1 MNLKSTNAKSTDKF
15 LETIEIETRSQPS
28 HTIIWLHGLG
38 ADGND
43 FVPIVKQLALPNLG
57 IRFIFPHAPMMPVSI
72 NGGFVMRAWYD
83 ILGTDPG
90 EKREDENGVRES
102 EAAISDLIDREVARG
117 VPASRI
123 VLAGFSQGGAITL
136 QTGLRYPEQLA
147 GMMSL
152 SAYLPL
158 MSKLAKESKPANQR
172 TPILMAHGTMDNV
185 VPMALASASRSQ
197 LAEAGYRVNWHE
209 YPMQHSVCD
218 EELVDI
224 GKWLT
229 KVML

>member
-1 MNLKSTNAKSTDKF
+1 MNVKTKEHI
-15 LETIEIETRSQPS
+15 LETVEIETQRQPS
-28 HTIIWLHGLG
+28 HAVIWLHGLG

-43 FVPIVKQLALPNLG
+43 FVPVVKQLALPNIG

-83 ILGTDPG
+83 IVAADLAV
-90 EKREDENGVRES
+90 KQEDEHGVRES
-102 EAAISDLIDREVARG
+102 EIAVRYLIEREVARS

-123 VLAGFSQGGAITL
+123 VLAGFSQGGAIAL
-136 QTGLRYPEQLA
+136 QTGLRYPDRLA
-147 GMMSL
+147 GLMAL

-158 MSKLAKESKPANQR
+158 MSKLSQERHTANQN
-172 TPILMAHGTMDNV
+172 TPILMAHGSIDDV
-185 VPMALASASRSQ
+185 VPMSLANASREH
-197 LAEAGYRVNWHE
+197 LAEAGYSVEWHE
-209 YPMQHSVCD
+209 YPMTHEVCG

-224 GKWLT
+224 GDWLK